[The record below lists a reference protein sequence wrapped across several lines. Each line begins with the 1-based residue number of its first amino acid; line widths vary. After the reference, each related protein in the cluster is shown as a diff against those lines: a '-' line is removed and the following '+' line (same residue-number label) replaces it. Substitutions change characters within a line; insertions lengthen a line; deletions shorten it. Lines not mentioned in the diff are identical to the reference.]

1 MPGLIGLAA
10 DTQEA
15 TLSAGEVAVIQ
26 ITITNGGYV
35 VDAFDLTVR
44 GIDPTWYTLAPA
56 RVSLF
61 PHAKATVTLQLH
73 APAQAMAF
81 AGDYAFE
88 VVATSRDAPTE
99 SESLPMRMF
108 VAAQGEI
115 ALSLEP
121 QRIIARKGNFRLQV
135 TNDGNKER
143 TLVLRP
149 SDPEEL
155 LVFAFG
161 KPTTSPFTYVNAVPG
176 APTSPDAPTQQ
187 NDVSTARAAGEIT
200 LTADEDLPTEW
211 TPPNTDAPQGSLQLT
226 VPAAT
231 RVELPLQVQTKKRI
245 WRGPK
250 LVPLRFNVM
259 ASPPGVEWEE
269 RDVRRVTGELS
280 YRPILA
286 AWAALPLV
294 LRRVLLILLVL
305 ALLALLLYLLLRPRD
320 EPIVAGSPASQTAT
334 ALAASA
340 AATQTAAA
348 GAALTAQAAAA
359 QTATAAAAGLG
370 NSATQTAG
378 AVAASQTAA
387 AAAASQTAA
396 ASVGASA
403 TQTAIAAGIN
413 GPVRIVKFDWV
424 SPIDASGIITVG
436 WEVTNTLAV
445 TISGTPVPRV
455 GTMTMDTNRA
465 QALILTATDGVNIV
479 SQSKGV
485 IIVTAPRIASFTAD
499 PTETC
504 PNCPITL
511 RWTTE
516 RATRVLV
523 DGTPVPEDQVASGS
537 IRVTP
542 TETTEYLLTAE
553 NAVGQVDQIVRV
565 TVTAGLP
572 TPTP

>member
-1 MPGLIGLAA
+1 
-10 DTQEA
+10 
-15 TLSAGEVAVIQ
+15 
-26 ITITNGGYV
+26 
-35 VDAFDLTVR
+35 
-44 GIDPTWYTLAPA
+44 
-56 RVSLF
+56 
-61 PHAKATVTLQLH
+61 
-73 APAQAMAF
+73 MAF

-99 SESLPMRMF
+99 SASLPMRLF

-115 ALSLEP
+115 ALGLEP

-149 SDPEEL
+149 SDPDEL

-161 KPTTSPFTYVNAVPG
+161 KPTTSPFTYVNATPG

-187 NDVSTARAAGEIT
+187 NDVSTARAAGEVIT
-200 LTADEDLPTEW
+200 LTPDDELPTEW
-211 TPPNTDAPQGSLQLT
+211 TTPNTDAPQGSLQLT

-269 RDVRRVTGELS
+269 RDVKRVTGELS
-280 YRPILA
+280 YRPVLA

-305 ALLALLLYLLLRPRD
+305 ALLALLLYLLLRPKD
-320 EPIVAGSPASQTAT
+320 ETIVAGTPASQTAT

-348 GAALTAQAAAA
+348 GAAQTAQAAAA
-359 QTATAAAAGLG
+359 QTATAAAGGAG
-370 NSATQTAG
+370 NSATQTA
-378 AVAASQTAA
+378 VAAAAGQTAA
-387 AAAASQTAA
+387 AAAASQTAE
-396 ASVGASA
+396 ASA
-403 TQTAIAAGIN
+403 GAAATRTAIAAGIN

-445 TISGTPVPRV
+445 TISGTPVARA

-516 RATRVLV
+516 RAARVLV
-523 DGTPVPEDQVASGS
+523 DGTPVPEDQIASGS
-537 IRVTP
+537 IKVTP

-553 NAVGQVDQIVRV
+553 NAVGQVDQIVSV

>member
-15 TLSAGEVAVIQ
+15 MLSAGEVAVIQ
-26 ITITNGGYV
+26 LTITNGGYV
-35 VDAFDLTVR
+35 VDAFDVTVA

-99 SESLPMRMF
+99 SASLPMRLF

-115 ALSLEP
+115 ALGIEP

-135 TNDGNKER
+135 TNDGNKAR

-149 SDPEEL
+149 SDPDEL

-161 KPTTSPFTYVNAVPG
+161 KATTSPYTYVNAAPG
-176 APTSPDAPTQQ
+176 ASTSPDAPTQQ
-187 NDVSTARAAGEIT
+187 NDVSIARAAGQIT
-200 LTADEDLPTEW
+200 LTSDDLPTEW

-226 VPAAT
+226 VPPAT
-231 RVELPLQVQTKKRI
+231 QVELPMQVQTKKRI

-250 LVPLRFNVM
+250 LMPLRFNVM
-259 ASPPGVEWEE
+259 ASPPGVDWEE
-269 RDVRRVTGELS
+269 RDVRRVSGELG
-280 YRPILA
+280 YRPVLA

-305 ALLALLLYLLLRPRD
+305 ALLALLLYLLLRPKD
-320 EPIVAGSPASQTAT
+320 EPIVAGSPASQTTT

-359 QTATAAAAGLG
+359 QTATAAAIGQG
-370 NSATQTAG
+370 NSTTQTAV
-378 AVAASQTAA
+378 AAAASQTAA

-396 ASVGASA
+396 ASGGASA
-403 TQTAIAAGIN
+403 TETAIAAGIN

-516 RATRVLV
+516 RASRVLV
-523 DGTPVPEDQVASGS
+523 DGTPVPDDQVASGS
-537 IRVTP
+537 IKVTP
-542 TETTEYLLTAE
+542 TESTEYLLTAE
-553 NAVGQVDQIVRV
+553 NAVGQVDQIVSI